1 MVYIPRIYY
10 FANYFKPIMEVSA
23 QEPFQIIYSLYEHEY
38 LGYLFESFVVK
49 LDNQGRLTLQ
59 HQNISSK
66 NAPEFESGL
75 DDKDFKLIDLM
86 DSMQQESVVN
96 RFSKDGIKPKDFFL
110 KTYDSERGNKLLQ
123 TEITNQLEIRRGHI
137 LDLLTGKMLFEM
149 GSDGEPTWK
158 PLEVKPD
165 KATILFHFR
174 KNEQN
179 THYFPTIK
187 YDGHKVDFQYK
198 NAYLLCNDPAWLVV
212 EGRVFSFE
220 KNVDG
225 NKLTPFLNKKFI
237 AVPAKIEDTYY
248 RKFIAPLVASFDVY
262 AKGFDIKTDKY
273 EPVPQ
278 LSFYPLAEQG
288 TPSMFDGETATDTL
302 TEAKIVFELSF
313 NYGQFKIRAD
323 SYDPVFVNVEKTTDS
338 YTFHRI
344 RRSISSENKFINRL
358 KEAGMELRNARIA
371 IPVGKAFQW
380 LKDEQDNLT
389 DEGFFIE
396 QKGGADKKYFMG
408 EASISV
414 EIKENIDWFDINAI
428 IKFGE
433 FEIPFKEL
441 RKHLLN
447 SRNEIRLP
455 NGEIAVIPD
464 GWVTDYAELFSFVHE
479 NGDTRAK
486 LDKHHLALVQDME
499 KGELSKVTMDRKLD
513 QLRDFD
519 TIENFPE
526 PKNFKGTLRAYQKA
540 GYDWL
545 QFLNHY
551 KFGGCLADDMG
562 LGKTVQ
568 TLALLQ
574 AEQEKGAVNASL
586 LVMPT
591 SLVYNWQLE
600 AKKFTPKLKVHVYTG
615 TNRVKDVSQFEG
627 FDLVVTS
634 YGIVRR
640 DIEEL
645 EGYYFNYVILDESQ
659 AIKNPGSNISKAVK
673 KLNSKH
679 RLILTGTPLEN
690 STMDLWSQ
698 MSFIN
703 PGLLGQKSFFKKNYQ
718 LPIEKQSSEEQTS
731 KLFSLIKPFILRRL
745 KSQVAKELP
754 EKFENIHY
762 CSMSDSQQEEY
773 EEIKNQYR
781 NKILS
786 HIDEHGVNKSQM
798 VLLQGL
804 TQLRQIANHPRMVNT
819 DYTGG
824 SGKLDEM
831 LRMMDSA
838 LAEGHKILIF
848 SQFVKHLTIL
858 REDLDKEGIDYCYLD
873 GSTKNRQEQVE
884 RFQNDKSVRVFL
896 ISLKAGGLGLNLTEA
911 DYVFLLD
918 PWWNPAVELQAVD
931 RAHRIGQN
939 KTVFTYKFIT
949 KNTVEEKILA
959 LQSRKLKLASDLIT
973 TDQGFVKNL
982 TKDDIQELLN

>member
-1 MVYIPRIYY
+1 M
-10 FANYFKPIMEVSA
+10 KVSA

-38 LGYLFESFVVK
+38 LGYLFDSFVVK
-49 LDNQGRLTLQ
+49 LDTQGRLTLQ

-66 NAPEFESGL
+66 NAPEFAAGL
-75 DDKDFKLIDLM
+75 DEKDFELIDLM
-86 DSMQQESVVN
+86 DSMQQEAVVN
-96 RFSKDGIKPKDFFL
+96 RFSKNGIKPKDFFL
-110 KTYDSERGNKLLQ
+110 KTYDPEKGSKLLQ
-123 TEITNQLEIRRGHI
+123 TEINNQLEVRRGHI
-137 LDLLTGKMLFEM
+137 LDLLPGKLLFEM
-149 GSDGEPTWK
+149 GSDGEPAWK
-158 PLEVKPD
+158 PLTVQPK

-174 KNEQN
+174 RNEHN

-187 YDGHKVDFQYK
+187 YGGQKVDFQYK
-198 NAYLLCNDPAWLVV
+198 GAYLLCNDPAWLVV

-220 KNVDG
+220 KNIDG
-225 NKLTPFLNKKFI
+225 KKLAPFLNKKFI
-237 AVPAKIEDTYY
+237 AVPEKIEDTYY

-262 AKGFDIKTDKY
+262 AKGFEIKTEKY
-273 EPVPQ
+273 EPQPH
-278 LSFYPLAEQG
+278 LCFYPLAEQQ
-288 TPSMFDGETATDTL
+288 TLPMFKEDSDTL
-302 TEAKIVFELSF
+302 TLTETKIGFVLSF
-313 NYGQFKIRAD
+313 NYGPFRIRAD
-323 SYDPVFVNVEKTTDS
+323 RYDPVFVNLEKTPDS
-338 YTFHRI
+338 YVFHRI
-344 RRSISSENKFINRL
+344 TRSISTENRYIDML
-358 KEAGMELRNARIA
+358 KEAGLELRNARKSM
-371 IPVGKAFQW
+371 PVGQAFQW
-380 LKDEQDNLT
+380 LEDEQENLIRQ
-389 DEGFFIE
+389 GFSID
-396 QKGGADKKYFMG
+396 QKGSSGKKYFMG
-408 EASISV
+408 KATISV
-414 EIKENIDWFDINAI
+414 EIKENIDWFDINAV
-428 IKFGE
+428 IKFGD

-441 RKHLLN
+441 RTMLLTG
-447 SRNEIRLP
+447 SNEIKLP

-464 GWVTDYAELFSFVHE
+464 GWVKDYAELFSFVHE
-479 NGDTRAK
+479 NGETRAK

-513 QLRDFD
+513 QLKDFD
-519 TIENFPE
+519 TIEEFPQPENF
-526 PKNFKGTLRAYQKA
+526 NGTLRAYQKA

-545 QFLNHY
+545 QFLNRY
-551 KFGGCLADDMG
+551 RFGGCLADDMG

-574 AEQEKGAVNASL
+574 AEQEKGVKNASL

-600 AKKFTPKLKVHVYTG
+600 AKKFTPNLKVHVYVG

-627 FDLVVTS
+627 YDLVVTS

-645 EGYYFNYVILDESQ
+645 QGYYFNYVILDESQ

-673 KLNSKH
+673 KMNSKH

-718 LPIEKQSSEEQTS
+718 LPIEKQGSEEHTH
-731 KLFSLIKPFILRRL
+731 KLFTLIKPFILRRH

-754 EKFENIHY
+754 EKFEHIHY
-762 CSMSDSQQEEY
+762 CSMSDAQQEEY
-773 EEIKNQYR
+773 EEVKNQYR
-781 NKILS
+781 NKILN
-786 HIDEHGVNKSQM
+786 HIDQHGVNKSQM

-804 TQLRQIANHPRMVNT
+804 TQLRQIANHPKMVNP
-819 DYTGG
+819 DYRGG
-824 SGKLDEM
+824 SGKLEEM
-831 LRMMDSA
+831 LRMMDNA
-838 LAEGHKILIF
+838 LAEGHKMLIF

-858 REDLDKEGIDYCYLD
+858 RQDLDREGINYCYLD

-884 RFQNDKSVRVFL
+884 CFQNDNSVRVFL

-918 PWWNPAVELQAVD
+918 PWWNPAVELQAID
-931 RAHRIGQN
+931 RAHRIGQD